1 MGLQLY
7 QKNLLEK
14 LKESLGAV
22 LPIIGIVLVLCF
34 SIAPIPN
41 SVLMTFVVGAV
52 LLIIG
57 MMFFTLGAEMAMTPM
72 GERIGTKLTNTR
84 KISVVIVLCF
94 ILGFIITISEPDL
107 QVLAEQVPSIPN
119 YTLIIAVAT
128 GVGIFLVA
136 AVLRM
141 LFGIPLAHMLL
152 VLYPIIFI
160 LASIVPQDFLTVA
173 FDSGGVTTGP
183 MTVPFIMALGIGF
196 SAVRSDKHAENDSFG
211 LVALCS
217 VGPILAV
224 LLLGLL
230 YHPGESGYEQTMIV
244 KTDNSV
250 EMWQLFQ
257 EGLPYYMKEMLIS
270 LLPIILFFCI
280 FQIVSL
286 HLHKKTLV
294 KIIIGII
301 YTYIGLVLFL
311 TGVNVGFMPAGNYLG
326 QVIAELSYPWIIVP
340 IGMLIGYFIVKAE
353 PAVYVLTEQVEEL
366 TSGAISAKAMGM
378 SLSIGVALSLG
389 LAMVRVLTGISILW
403 FLLPGYAV
411 ALGLTF
417 SVPKIFTAI
426 AFDSGGVASGPM
438 TATFLLPFSMGAC
451 EALGGN
457 VVTDAFGVVAM
468 VAMTPLITIQ
478 ILGLIYQIQEQM
490 KEKQAAKDYTSIKVC
505 IENLDNVDNQEI
517 IEL

>member
-107 QVLAEQVPSIPN
+107 QVLAEQVPSISN

-152 VLYPIIFI
+152 ILYPIIFI

-230 YHPGESGYEQTMIV
+230 YHPGGYEQTMIV

-270 LLPIILFFCI
+270 LLPIILFFFI

-326 QVIAELSYPWIIVP
+326 QVIAGLSYPWIIVP

-389 LAMVRVLTGISILW
+389 LAMVRVITGISILW

-417 SVPKIFTAI
+417 FVPKIFTAI

>member
-22 LPIIGIVLVLCF
+22 LPIIGIMLVLCF

-72 GERIGTKLTNTR
+72 GERIGTKLTNIR

-136 AVLRM
+136 SVLRM

-152 VLYPIIFI
+152 ILYPIIFI

-230 YHPGESGYEQTMIV
+230 YHPEGSGYEQTMIV

-257 EGLPYYMKEMLIS
+257 KGLPYYMKEMLIS
-270 LLPIILFFCI
+270 LLPIILFFFI

-326 QVIAELSYPWIIVP
+326 QVIAGLSYSWIIVP

-417 SVPKIFTAI
+417 FVPKIFTAI

>member
-152 VLYPIIFI
+152 ILYPIIFI

-270 LLPIILFFCI
+270 LLPIILFFFI

-326 QVIAELSYPWIIVP
+326 QVIAGLSYPWIIVP

-389 LAMVRVLTGISILW
+389 LAMVRVLTSISILW

-417 SVPKIFTAI
+417 FVPKIFTAI

-490 KEKQAAKDYTSIKVC
+490 KEKQVSKDYTSIKVC
-505 IENLDNVDNQEI
+505 VENVDNQEI

>member
-22 LPIIGIVLVLCF
+22 LPIIGIMLVLCF

-152 VLYPIIFI
+152 ILYPIIFI

-230 YHPGESGYEQTMIV
+230 YHPEESGYEQTMIV

-270 LLPIILFFCI
+270 LLPIILFFFI

-326 QVIAELSYPWIIVP
+326 QVIAGLSYPWIIVP

-417 SVPKIFTAI
+417 FVPQIFTAI

>member
-152 VLYPIIFI
+152 ILYPIIFI

-224 LLLGLL
+224 LLLGLF
-230 YHPGESGYEQTMIV
+230 YHPGGSGYEQTMIV

-270 LLPIILFFCI
+270 LLPIILFFFI

-326 QVIAELSYPWIIVP
+326 QVIAGLSYPWIIVP

-417 SVPKIFTAI
+417 FVPKIFTAI

>member
-152 VLYPIIFI
+152 ILYPIIFI

-270 LLPIILFFCI
+270 LLPIILFFFF

-326 QVIAELSYPWIIVP
+326 QVIAGLSYPWIIVP

-378 SLSIGVALSLG
+378 SLSIGVAFSLG

-417 SVPKIFTAI
+417 FVPKIFTAI

-478 ILGLIYQIQEQM
+478 ILGLIYRIQEQM

>member
-152 VLYPIIFI
+152 ILYPIIFI

-230 YHPGESGYEQTMIV
+230 YHPEESGYEQTMIV

-270 LLPIILFFCI
+270 LLPIILFFFI

-326 QVIAELSYPWIIVP
+326 QVIAGLSYPWIIVP

-378 SLSIGVALSLG
+378 SLSIGVAFSLG
-389 LAMVRVLTGISILW
+389 LAMMRVLTGISILW

-417 SVPKIFTAI
+417 FVPKIFTAI

>member
-152 VLYPIIFI
+152 ILYPIIFI

-230 YHPGESGYEQTMIV
+230 YHPEESGYEQTMIV

-270 LLPIILFFCI
+270 LLPIILFFFI

-326 QVIAELSYPWIIVP
+326 QVIAGLSYPWIIVP

-378 SLSIGVALSLG
+378 SLSIGVAFSLG
-389 LAMVRVLTGISILW
+389 LAMVRVLTDISILW

-417 SVPKIFTAI
+417 FVPKIFTAI

>member
-152 VLYPIIFI
+152 ILYPIIFI

-270 LLPIILFFCI
+270 LLPIILFFFI

-326 QVIAELSYPWIIVP
+326 QVIAGLSYPWIIVP

-426 AFDSGGVASGPM
+426 AFDSGGVASGSM

>member
-107 QVLAEQVPSIPN
+107 QVLAEQVPSIAN

-152 VLYPIIFI
+152 ILYPIIFI

-230 YHPGESGYEQTMIV
+230 YHPEESGYEQTMIV

-270 LLPIILFFCI
+270 LLPIILFFFI

-326 QVIAELSYPWIIVP
+326 QVIAGLSYPWIIVP

-378 SLSIGVALSLG
+378 SLSIGVAFSLG

-417 SVPKIFTAI
+417 FVPKIFTAI

>member
-152 VLYPIIFI
+152 ILYPIIFI

-270 LLPIILFFCI
+270 LLPIILFFFI

-326 QVIAELSYPWIIVP
+326 QVIAGLSYPWIIVP

-417 SVPKIFTAI
+417 FVPKIFTAI

-457 VVTDAFGVVAM
+457 VVTDAFGMVAM

-490 KEKQAAKDYTSIKVC
+490 KEKQVSKDYTSIKVC
-505 IENLDNVDNQEI
+505 VENVDNVDNQEI

>member
-22 LPIIGIVLVLCF
+22 LPIIGIMLVLCF

-152 VLYPIIFI
+152 ILYPIIFI

-270 LLPIILFFCI
+270 LLPIILFFFI

-326 QVIAELSYPWIIVP
+326 QVIAGLSYPWIIVP

-417 SVPKIFTAI
+417 FVPKIFTAI

-457 VVTDAFGVVAM
+457 VATDAFGVVAM

-490 KEKQAAKDYTSIKVC
+490 KEKRAAKDYTSIKVC

>member
-160 LASIVPQDFLTVA
+160 LASIVSQDFLTVA

-230 YHPGESGYEQTMIV
+230 YHPEESGYEQTMIV

-270 LLPIILFFCI
+270 LLPIILFFFI

-326 QVIAELSYPWIIVP
+326 QVIAGLSYPWIIVP

-417 SVPKIFTAI
+417 FVPKIFTAI

-505 IENLDNVDNQEI
+505 VENLDNVDNQEI

>member
-160 LASIVPQDFLTVA
+160 LASIVSQDFLTVA

-270 LLPIILFFCI
+270 LLPIILFFFI

-326 QVIAELSYPWIIVP
+326 QVIAGLSYPWIIVP

-378 SLSIGVALSLG
+378 SLSIGVAFSLG

-417 SVPKIFTAI
+417 FVPKIFTAI

>member
-152 VLYPIIFI
+152 ILYPIIFI

-230 YHPGESGYEQTMIV
+230 YHPEGSGYEQTMIV

-257 EGLPYYMKEMLIS
+257 KGLPYYMKEMLIS
-270 LLPIILFFCI
+270 LLPIILFFFI

-301 YTYIGLVLFL
+301 YTYRGLVLFL

-326 QVIAELSYPWIIVP
+326 QVIAGLSYPWIIVP

-417 SVPKIFTAI
+417 FVPKIFTAI